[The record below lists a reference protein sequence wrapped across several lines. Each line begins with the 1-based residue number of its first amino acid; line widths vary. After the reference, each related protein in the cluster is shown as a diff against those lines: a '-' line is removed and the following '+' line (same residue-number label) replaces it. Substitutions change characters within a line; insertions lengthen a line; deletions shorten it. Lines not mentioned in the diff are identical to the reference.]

1 MSDQKKVID
10 ALGGKKGL
18 LDSGLPALV
27 FLIAFNFGKDLQRAA
42 TAAII
47 TALVL
52 AILRLAKKDT
62 LQHVISG
69 LIGVVFCAFLARKT
83 GSAADYFLPG
93 LITNAIYGSVYLV
106 ANLVGLPIIGLVLG
120 PILGENLHWRR
131 VAERKRA
138 YIKAGWLWVGLFAL
152 RLIVQY
158 PLYKTGN
165 ITALGTARLAMGY
178 PLFAAVAWGSW
189 RIIKKVPAA
198 IPPEKNKA

>member
-27 FLIAFNFGKDLQRAA
+27 FLIAFNISKDLQLAA
-42 TAAII
+42 TAAVV

-62 LQHVISG
+62 LQHVVS
-69 LIGVVFCAFLARKT
+69 
-83 GSAADYFLPG
+83 GSAVDYYLPG
-93 LITNAIYGSVYLV
+93 LIINIVYGSVYLI
-106 ANLVGLPIIGLVLG
+106 ANLVGFPILGLVLG
-120 PILGENLHWRR
+120 PILGENLHWRK

-138 YIKAGWLWVGLFAL
+138 YIKASWLWVGLFL
-152 RLIVQY
+152 SRLIVQY

-165 ITALGTARLAMGY
+165 LTALGTARLAMGY

-189 RIIKKVPAA
+189 LIIRKVPAA
-198 IPPEKNKA
+198 IPPEKNKD